1 MLKNYLKIALRKIKR
16 YKENSC
22 FIVCACLVF
31 SISLIF
37 NHCSRQD
44 DLSVL
49 KGPYLGQKPPSLLP
63 EVFAPGIIST
73 SELNERDVSFSSDGK
88 ELYFTQWPRD
98 GGWDVMCMRQ
108 EKGKWIEPHRASF
121 SGDYNEAEAFFTP
134 DEQQMFFISNRP
146 KEGTGNPETMEI
158 WHVKKEGKEWGTPQI
173 LGSPFEGG
181 FYTTFTKGW
190 VMYYTLNANLYLSRY
205 VKGKFLEPERLGDNV
220 NTEKYEYNS
229 FIAPDE
235 SFLIFTSH
243 GWGDSFGEGDLYIC
257 FRREDGTW
265 TRARNMGPGVNSS
278 ALDYCPSVSPDGKY
292 FFFSSRRSGNED
304 IYWVDAK
311 IIEEL
316 KPKKNKLQKEK
327 RK

>member
-1 MLKNYLKIALRKIKR
+1 MKSKAICIGILLCAIIAF
-16 YKENSC
+16 ESC
-22 FIVCACLVF
+22 AQGDNVPVF
-31 SISLIF
+31 
-37 NHCSRQD
+37 
-44 DLSVL
+44 
-49 KGPYLGQKPPSLLP
+49 KGPYLGQKPPGLGP

-73 SELNERDVSFSSDGK
+73 SEFNERDANFSSDGK
-88 ELYFTQWPRD
+88 ELYFTRWPQ
-98 GGWDVMCMRQ
+98 GGDWDVMCMRQ
-108 EKGKWIEPHRASF
+108 EKGQWTEPRRASF
-121 SGDYNEAEAFFTP
+121 SGDYHEAEAFFTP
-134 DEQQMFFISNRP
+134 EEQQIFFISNRP

-158 WHVKKEGKEWGTPQI
+158 WSVKKERKEWGTPRI

-190 VMYYTLNANLYLSRY
+190 VMYYTLNADLYLSKY
-205 VKGKFLEPERLGDNV
+205 VKGKFLKPERLGDNV
-220 NTEKYEYNS
+220 NTENYEYNS

-265 TRARNMGPGVNSS
+265 TRARNMGSGVNSS

-311 IIEEL
+311 ILENL
-316 KPKKNKLQKEK
+316 RTKGMK
-327 RK
+327 

>member
-1 MLKNYLKIALRKIKR
+1 MKH
-16 YKENSC
+16 
-22 FIVCACLVF
+22 FIVCASLVF

-37 NHCSRQD
+37 DNCSRQD
-44 DLSVL
+44 DFPIL
-49 KGPYLGQKPPSLLP
+49 KGPYLGQKPPGLVP

-108 EKGKWIEPHRASF
+108 KKGKWTEPHRASF

-158 WHVKKEGKEWGTPQI
+158 WHVKKERKEWGTPQI

-190 VMYYTLNANLYLSRY
+190 VMYYTLNADLCLSKY
-205 VKGKFLEPERLGDNV
+205 IKGKFGRPERLGDNV

-243 GWGDSFGEGDLYIC
+243 GWGDSLGEGDLYVC

-311 IIEEL
+311 IIENL
-316 KPKKNKLQKEK
+316 KTEGMK
-327 RK
+327 